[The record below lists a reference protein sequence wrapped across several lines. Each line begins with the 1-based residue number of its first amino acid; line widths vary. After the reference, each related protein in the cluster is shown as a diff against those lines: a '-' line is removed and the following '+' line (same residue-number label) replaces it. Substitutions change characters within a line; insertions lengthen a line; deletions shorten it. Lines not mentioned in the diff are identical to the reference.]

1 MASETFPLIDV
12 DRLQVGMYVVLDV
25 GWRNHPFLRD
35 RFTIRNA
42 EQVAQLQGLGPKQ
55 VRWCPRRSSA
65 QPLPEAPPA
74 AAPGAIES
82 SGWIPATA
90 VWPDGEPRTEQQW
103 QEALLKQVEDNYRQV
118 AQRHQQMMKLLAVSP
133 AEGRQ
138 AAEQLGD
145 TLYRSIAE
153 AHQPAVRLLSERVG
167 YQASGHEVGVAAL
180 ALLLARDCGFSA
192 EAQQEL
198 ALAALVHDLGKTRIP
213 TFLHE
218 DNGRL
223 SDFERRTYRQHVELG
238 VDLAKK
244 VGLPEGVIRVIAEHH
259 EHHDGSGF
267 PAGRAGDRLAPA
279 SRVLAIV
286 NRYLNLVC
294 PLRVECGITPHQ
306 ALQQMYGLER
316 ARFDPEYL
324 SQFIRVLGV
333 YPPGTL
339 VELTDRRIA
348 VVVASRPGASLS
360 PRVQVLSKPDADP
373 SAAAFDLDAEGE
385 LRVRCSLQPG
395 QLGARWVQRSR
406 QLARSPLYVEPQ
418 TASEWAAWGNSETEQ
433 VLVF

>member
-35 RFTIRNA
+35 RFIIRNA

-55 VRWCPRRSSA
+55 IRWCPRRSSA
-65 QPLPEAPPA
+65 EPLAEAPPA
-74 AAPGAIES
+74 PTPETIES
-82 SGWIPATA
+82 SGWIPSSASWLGA
-90 VWPDGEPRTEQQW
+90 EPKTELQW
-103 QEALLKQVEDNYRQV
+103 QEASLRQVEDDYRQV
-118 AQRHQQMMKLLAVSP
+118 AQRHQQVLKLMAVSP
-133 AEGRQ
+133 VEACQ
-138 AAEQLGD
+138 AAEQLGESM
-145 TLYRSIAE
+145 YRTVAA

-167 YQASGHEVGVAAL
+167 YQSSGHEVGAAAL
-180 ALLLARDCGFSA
+180 TLLLARDCGFSA
-192 EAQQEL
+192 EAQQEA
-198 ALAALVHDLGKTRIP
+198 ALAALLHDLGKTRIP

-238 VDLAKK
+238 VDLAKT
-244 VGLPEGVIRVIAEHH
+244 VGLPEGVIRAIAEHH
-259 EHHDGSGF
+259 ERCDGTGF

-294 PLRVECGITPHQ
+294 PMHVECGVTPHQ

-316 ARFDPEYL
+316 AHFDPVFL
-324 SQFIRVLGV
+324 SQFVRVMGV

-339 VELTDRRIA
+339 VELTDHRIA
-348 VVVASRPGASLS
+348 VVIASRPGASLS
-360 PRVQVLSKPDADP
+360 PRVQVLNRPDEEAQ
-373 SAAAFDLDAEGE
+373 SAAIDIDAESE
-385 LRVRCSLQPG
+385 LRVRCSLQPA
-395 QLGARWVQRSR
+395 QLGSKWMQRSR
-406 QLARSPLYVEPQ
+406 QLARTAVYVEPQ
-418 TASEWAAWGNSETEQ
+418 TASEWAGWGTAGAEQ
-433 VLVF
+433 TLVF